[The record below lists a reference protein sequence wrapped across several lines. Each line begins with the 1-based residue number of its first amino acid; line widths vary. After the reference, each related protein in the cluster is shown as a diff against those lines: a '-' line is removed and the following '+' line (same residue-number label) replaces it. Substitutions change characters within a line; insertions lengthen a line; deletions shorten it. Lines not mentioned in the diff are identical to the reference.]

1 MNWESGLMKCLRECL
16 RLVSGEWN
24 MERQE
29 EEEEQGAGFGSSRE
43 GKMML

>member
-1 MNWESGLMKCLRECL
+1 MKCLRECL
-16 RLVSGEWN
+16 RLVNGECN

-29 EEEEQGAGFGSSRE
+29 EEEEQGAGFGSSSE